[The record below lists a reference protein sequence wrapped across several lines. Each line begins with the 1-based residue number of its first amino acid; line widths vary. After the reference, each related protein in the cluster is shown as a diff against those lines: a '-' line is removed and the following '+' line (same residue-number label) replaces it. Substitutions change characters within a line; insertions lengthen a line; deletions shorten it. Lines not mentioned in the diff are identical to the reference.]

1 MTVVIDAEAAHGLPA
16 WQTEHLLGGVP
27 RSYDLDVADAS
38 LDLHLGLQVVVGL
51 AEVNLSVR
59 PHHAKAAE
67 VDELVAL
74 DRGPAALV
82 LPAAHL
88 DHDVHLS
95 MLTGGIRL
103 SQGDGQV
110 AAPLQEPTTARVHRS
125 DRGSS
130 SGHRTSWE
138 FGGTGVR
145 GVNAAESSRTLITAP
160 RPLRGSSRQRS

>member
-16 WQTEHLLGGVP
+16 WQAEHLLGGVP

-110 AAPLQEPTTARVHRS
+110 AAPPQEPTTARVHRS
-125 DRGSS
+125 DRGSA
-130 SGHRTSWE
+130 
-138 FGGTGVR
+138 TGVSP
-145 GVNAAESSRTLITAP
+145 SSRATPALGVTGRLGTLQW
-160 RPLRGSSRQRS
+160 GDE